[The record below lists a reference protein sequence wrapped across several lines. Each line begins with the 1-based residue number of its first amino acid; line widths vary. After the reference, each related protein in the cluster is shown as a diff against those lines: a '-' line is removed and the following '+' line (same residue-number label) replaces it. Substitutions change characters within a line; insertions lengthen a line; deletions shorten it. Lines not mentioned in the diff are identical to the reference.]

1 MANAHPKIAL
11 SVSRDIP
18 LQRSHAKEPYQI
30 RRLLTEGAVRA
41 SDKRAQFVGLES
53 YEEAGGTILRDLFEP
68 DDGGWLQEPVLL
80 EKLVAEKLE
89 REAEAIRA
97 EGWKWVEVAPEL
109 AYGHAYGLR
118 RLSGTEVPITDEEQ
132 AAHDALQVEFDQ
144 LFAQHAFEG
153 RATDLLAT
161 VGSHLV
167 TREQQPGRALLL
179 EAFAAARR
187 NPEVARLLREH
198 LIERS
203 ARMASLVDAS
213 KASGLVDPTL
223 DTRSIVHFA
232 HAVGLGFLLFEAIGA
247 DHPDPASWEEVVR
260 RVVESVVPAGE
271 NPPER

>member
-1 MANAHPKIAL
+1 MPSGASSISPLQGFKEHLTIISNTDIRMADAFQAQEIGGDHFRSAAAFLTQAHPK
-11 SVSRDIP
+11 
-18 LQRSHAKEPYQI
+18 Q
-30 RRLLTEGAVRA
+30 TEG
-41 SDKRAQFVGLES
+41 SDIYVGTS
-53 YEEAGGTILRDLFEP
+53 
-68 DDGGWLQEPVLL
+68 
-80 EKLVAEKLE
+80 
-89 REAEAIRA
+89 
-97 EGWKWVEVAPEL
+97 
-109 AYGHAYGLR
+109 
-118 RLSGTEVPITDEEQ
+118 
-132 AAHDALQVEFDQ
+132 FDQ